1 MTDPAPE
8 NAAAPAVRGRRLLV
22 IRNPAAG
29 SRGGRFAATL
39 DRLTGLGCRIE
50 VRETGARGDAER
62 FAREP
67 GDRDLVVAAGG
78 DGTINEVANGL
89 VAGASGLPL
98 AILPLGTA
106 NVLAGEIGLGL
117 DPGAI
122 ARTIARGAPR
132 RISLGRVTGAQ
143 AGGGGA
149 ARLFF
154 QMAGVG
160 FDAHAVAGVNP
171 GLKRRLG
178 KGAYAVETLRQL
190 AVFPFPRYRVMV
202 DGEAYEAASAIVAK
216 GRSYAGRFLLAPA
229 ARLEDPQF
237 QVCLFERGGAL
248 AAAHY
253 GLALALGRLARTPG
267 FRIVPGRRVEID
279 GPAGDPVQADGDIV
293 AHLPVAIEIVPDA
306 LGLVMPMERS
316 ID

>member
-62 FAREP
+62 FAQEP

-117 DPGAI
+117 DPGAV

-171 GLKRRLG
+171 G
-178 KGAYAVETLRQL
+178 
-190 AVFPFPRYRVMV
+190 
-202 DGEAYEAASAIVAK
+202 
-216 GRSYAGRFLLAPA
+216 
-229 ARLEDPQF
+229 
-237 QVCLFERGGAL
+237 
-248 AAAHY
+248 
-253 GLALALGRLARTPG
+253 
-267 FRIVPGRRVEID
+267 
-279 GPAGDPVQADGDIV
+279 
-293 AHLPVAIEIVPDA
+293 
-306 LGLVMPMERS
+306 
-316 ID
+316 

>member
-1 MTDPAPE
+1 M
-8 NAAAPAVRGRRLLV
+8 
-22 IRNPAAG
+22 
-29 SRGGRFAATL
+29 
-39 DRLTGLGCRIE
+39 
-50 VRETGARGDAER
+50 
-62 FAREP
+62 
-67 GDRDLVVAAGG
+67 
-78 DGTINEVANGL
+78 
-89 VAGASGLPL
+89 
-98 AILPLGTA
+98 
-106 NVLAGEIGLGL
+106 
-117 DPGAI
+117 
-122 ARTIARGAPR
+122 
-132 RISLGRVTGAQ
+132 
-143 AGGGGA
+143 
-149 ARLFF
+149 
-154 QMAGVG
+154 
-160 FDAHAVAGVNP
+160 
-171 GLKRRLG
+171 
-178 KGAYAVETLRQL
+178 ETLRQL